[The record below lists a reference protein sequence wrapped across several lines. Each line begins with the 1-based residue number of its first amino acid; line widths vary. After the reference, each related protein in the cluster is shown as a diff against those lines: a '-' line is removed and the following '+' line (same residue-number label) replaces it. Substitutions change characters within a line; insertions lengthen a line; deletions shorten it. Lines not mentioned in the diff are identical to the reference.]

1 MTGRFL
7 STFDPHQIDC
17 VTTDFLVLG
26 SGIGGLFTALK
37 ASDYGLVTVLTKQR
51 IEDTNTYFAQG
62 GIAVAL
68 DEQDSPKLHREDT
81 LQAGAGLCDEQ
92 VVDILV
98 NEGPARVGELL
109 RMGAKFDREKGNIL
123 FTREAAHSRSRVI
136 HASDATG
143 SEIQNTL
150 MRQCEQSREVK
161 VNENCFV
168 LDLLTNPEGRCI
180 GALTLDQAA
189 GRMVA
194 YLSRITVL
202 ATGGA
207 GQLFL
212 YTTNP
217 PIATGDGM
225 AAAYR
230 AGAQLM
236 DLEFIQFH
244 PTALAIQGAPRHLIS
259 EAVRGEG
266 GVLMDQD
273 GKRFMEKYDQRGELA
288 PRDIVA
294 RAIWAELGKGN
305 QVYLDV
311 SHLGVERVRKRFPNI
326 TRRCLDYGVDPGT
339 TPIPVAPAAHYTMG
353 GVRTDHYGQTNIPG
367 LYACGEVACNGVHG
381 ANRLASNS
389 LLDGLVFGDRI
400 VRFCLGDWMSSP
412 FWGRRDLV
420 DAVRKVAPDED
431 PETEDFLVSWGPEG
445 ERPILYSWEPFVVD
459 KELQGIG
466 TEEMRRFLQ
475 STMWEEVGL
484 VRGLQGLLQS
494 REVFQAAAESLTG
507 KVTCQAEAEV
517 VNMAQLD
524 RLIAGAALIRTES
537 RGAHYRS
544 DFPKADNEYWER
556 HLVWTRRK

>member
-1 MTGRFL
+1 M
-7 STFDPHQIDC
+7 TFDPRQIEC

-37 ASDYGLVTVLTKQR
+37 ASDYGLVTVLTKQK

-109 RMGAKFDREKGNIL
+109 RMGARFDRDKGNIL

-150 MRQCEQSREVK
+150 IRQCGQSREVK
-161 VNENCFV
+161 VVENCFV

-180 GALTLDQAA
+180 GALTLDRA
-189 GRMVA
+189 GRMAA
-194 YLSRITVL
+194 YLSRVTVL

-266 GVLMDQD
+266 GVLVDQD
-273 GKRFMEKYDQRGELA
+273 GKRFMDKYDPAGELA

-294 RAIWAELGKGN
+294 RAIWTELGRGN

-311 SHLGVERVRKRFPNI
+311 SHLGTERVRNRFPNI
-326 TRRCLDYGVDPGT
+326 TRRCLDYGVDPTT
-339 TPIPVAPAAHYTMG
+339 TPIPVAPAAHYTMS
-353 GVRTDHYGQTNIPG
+353 GVRTGSHGQTNIPG

-400 VRFCLGDWMSSP
+400 VRYCLAEWITSP
-412 FWGRRDLV
+412 FWARRHLV
-420 DAVRKVAPDED
+420 EAVLEGARED
-431 PETEDFLVSWGPEG
+431 WETEDSLVSWGPDG
-445 ERPILYSWEPFVVD
+445 ERPIFYSWEPFAID
-459 KELQGIG
+459 QQLEGIE
-466 TEEMRRFLQ
+466 TEEMRQLLQ

-484 VRGLQGLLQS
+484 VRGLQGLLHS
-494 REVFQAAAESLTG
+494 RELFQAAVGSLAG
-507 KVTCQAEAEV
+507 RVTSPAEAEV
-517 VNMAQLD
+517 FNMAQLD

-544 DFPKADNEYWER
+544 DFPRADNQNWER
-556 HLVWTRRK
+556 HLVWARRKKLKNPAG